1 MNVCRW
7 GLDRRYLGMGQTG
20 TESQDIAAPERVVL
34 FVCTGN
40 TCRSPMGEAIARHLL
55 ARRSNGKLTIVES
68 AGTDAG
74 RGSPMSPEAVRAL
87 RSMGIEARAHRSRRL
102 TRKVA
107 ARADVIFALTPGH
120 LQSLLAIDPT
130 AADRAHTLDP
140 SGVGVIDPIGQ
151 SQAFYDETAAQIR
164 SLIEGRLSEILR

>member
-1 MNVCRW
+1 M
-7 GLDRRYLGMGQTG
+7 
-20 TESQDIAAPERVVL
+20 AAGRVVL

-40 TCRSPMGEAIARHLL
+40 TCRSPMSEAIARHLL
-55 ARRSNGKLTIVES
+55 AQRGEGDLMVVES

-74 RGSPMSPEAVRAL
+74 RGDPMSPEAVRAL
-87 RSMGIEARAHRSRRL
+87 RSMGIEAGNHLSRRL

-107 ARADVIFALTPGH
+107 ARADVIFALTPSH
-120 LQSLLAIDPT
+120 LQSLLAIDPS

-164 SLIEGRLSEILR
+164 SLIEGRLSEILG